1 MLSAVERLKI
11 FENIRARVGSD
22 ADVLGE
28 YAKAM
33 SALNGLQTMTEMTPP
48 PTMPP
53 QGQNVTSEPP
63 FTSGSTTTPL
73 GDAGLSTGLNQPM

>member
-33 SALNGLQTMTEMTPP
+33 STLNGMQTMSEMMPP
-48 PTMPP
+48 PPMPP
-53 QGQNVTSEPP
+53 QGQNMANTP
-63 FTSGSTTTPL
+63 PL
-73 GDAGLSTGLNQPM
+73 GQNGMVVPPAGDNGLNMP